1 MYPLNQLDVHP
12 TPAFRHIL
20 YSTLLILYISSIA
33 TLAMTSPYPLFPASS
48 PYQPS
53 DLPSPLGALLP
64 SIAQSTSG
72 LGLTPGSNPF
82 LALQAGGGGAGG
94 VVGAGG
100 STLIGSSGLGGGGSV
115 RSVNTGSIR
124 KEETVSLEDCLRGLG
139 EVGRMI
145 ERAEEVLGEIK
156 TLRGNVFG
164 YGSIEIGGEADGGR
178 LECEYLHL

>member
-1 MYPLNQLDVHP
+1 
-12 TPAFRHIL
+12 
-20 YSTLLILYISSIA
+20 
-33 TLAMTSPYPLFPASS
+33 
-48 PYQPS
+48 
-53 DLPSPLGALLP
+53 
-64 SIAQSTSG
+64 
-72 LGLTPGSNPF
+72 
-82 LALQAGGGGAGG
+82 
-94 VVGAGG
+94 
-100 STLIGSSGLGGGGSV
+100 
-115 RSVNTGSIR
+115 VNTGSIR